1 MEIAINLYFESI
13 TSCMYYVYMCVRLY
27 IYIYIYMAPTLC
39 TCSHHKGWKL
49 KLTYKIQINQKE
61 EETSKE

>member
-1 MEIAINLYFESI
+1 
-13 TSCMYYVYMCVRLY
+13 MYVLCIYVCAS